1 MLLKRLHL
9 INYIQC
15 SISVFYM
22 HWETK
27 KGGAS
32 LFVVFAV
39 LQWSGTNPQY
49 LLYMPVLYW
58 MGLMEDLQILQYWF
72 FLWNRFYFTHP
83 RYFLLILK
91 TSWEKLALPEMN
103 GFHHEANFFFYH
115 AIFFFFKILV
125 VFPQTW
131 HCIEA
136 FLRGSS
142 SVFLS
147 ASVSIGSSICFSYP
161 HACPFLIWMWKELI
175 TMLVT
180 FF

>member
-1 MLLKRLHL
+1 MYILLYVMLLKRLHL

-72 FLWNRFYFTHP
+72 FL
-83 RYFLLILK
+83 
-91 TSWEKLALPEMN
+91 
-103 GFHHEANFFFYH
+103 
-115 AIFFFFKILV
+115 
-125 VFPQTW
+125 
-131 HCIEA
+131 
-136 FLRGSS
+136 
-142 SVFLS
+142 
-147 ASVSIGSSICFSYP
+147 
-161 HACPFLIWMWKELI
+161 
-175 TMLVT
+175 
-180 FF
+180 